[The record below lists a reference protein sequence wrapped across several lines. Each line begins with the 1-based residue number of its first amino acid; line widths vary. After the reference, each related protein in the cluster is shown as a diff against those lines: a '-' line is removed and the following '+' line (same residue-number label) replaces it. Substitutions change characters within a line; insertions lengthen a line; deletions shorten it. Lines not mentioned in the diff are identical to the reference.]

1 MVKNEALLQRYFY
14 YDYCIIII
22 IIVVINKLWHEL
34 TVRAKANSRA
44 KTNC

>member
-22 IIVVINKLWHEL
+22 VINKLWHEL